1 MAASINQY
9 RRMWSLPTERPAQ
22 RIHDI
27 LENIASVE
35 EYTRE
40 LSEKT
45 FSSNRMAFDAVE
57 RCLERIAEA
66 ARKLGYQFD
75 SAMPDDV
82 DLHAVR
88 QFGSVLRHDYDTV
101 DTGIIWNVVEK
112 ELPKLKAAF
121 DALAIEHPLPKKETD
136 AGFDPF

>member
-1 MAASINQY
+1 M
-9 RRMWSLPTERPAQ
+9 PTERPAQ

-27 LENIASVE
+27 LKNIASVE

-40 LSEKT
+40 FSETT
-45 FSSNRMAFDAVE
+45 FSSNRMAVDAVE

-66 ARKLGYQFD
+66 ARKIGHQFD

-82 DLHAVR
+82 DLLAVR
-88 QFGSVLRHDYDTV
+88 QFGSVLRHNYDTV
-101 DTGIIWNVVEK
+101 DPGIIWNVVEK

-136 AGFDPF
+136 ADFDPFNSV